1 MTTKPATKTTRK
13 LTLKK
18 TCLKCSKEQTLDK
31 YYSTTD
37 VDYYEDGK
45 LPVCK
50 ACCQLNIE
58 KDGFEGFKTLMRMI
72 NKPIYDDMF
81 KGDYFEYI
89 KNVNSL
95 PQFRTTTFESSDLFK
110 ESKALEVVKRAK
122 PKELSADDLR
132 ESEDFWGVGKSE
144 RDYIWLNTE
153 FSGYLSKYEVD
164 SKTLE
169 DLISEICLTRLDIRT
184 RREGNLD
191 VDKQI
196 KTLNELL
203 TAANLKPVQETGAQS
218 VDQESFG
225 TLVKKWE
232 DTRPIQDDSEWKKYD
247 SIGKY
252 LKVWFTGHLMRMFN
266 LENKDEQEYFD
277 EINKYTVATN
287 DTEEENEGELNGR
300 D

>member
-1 MTTKPATKTTRK
+1 MTNKPVTKNTRKPTTKKA
-13 LTLKK
+13 
-18 TCLKCSKEQTLDK
+18 CLKCNKEQTLDK
-31 YYSTTD
+31 FYSTTD

-95 PQFRTTTFESSDLFK
+95 PQFRSTTFESSDLFK
-110 ESKALEVVKRAK
+110 ESKALEVNKRAK
-122 PKELSADDLR
+122 PKELSAEDLR
-132 ESEDFWGVGKSE
+132 DSEDFWGIGKSE

-169 DLISEICLTRLDIRT
+169 DLITEICLTRLDIRT
-184 RREGNLD
+184 RREGNHD

-203 TAANLKPVQETGAQS
+203 TAANLKPVQETGSQS

-225 TLVKKWE
+225 TLIKKWE

-247 SIGKY
+247 SIGNY

-287 DTEEENEGELNGR
+287 NTEEENEGELDGER
-300 D
+300 

>member
-1 MTTKPATKTTRK
+1 MTTKPVKATRK
-13 LTLKK
+13 TIVKK
-18 TCLKCSKEQTLDK
+18 ECLKCKVERTLDK
-31 YYSTTD
+31 FYSTTD
-37 VDYYEDGK
+37 TDYYEDSK

-50 ACCQLNIE
+50 ICCQANIE
-58 KDGFEGFKTLMRMI
+58 KNGFEGFKTLMRMI

-95 PQFRTTTFESSDLFK
+95 PQFRSTTFESSDLFK
-110 ESKALEVVKRAK
+110 ENKTLEVTKRAK
-122 PKELSADDLR
+122 PKELSPEDLR
-132 ESEDFWGVGKSE
+132 ESEDFWGIGKSE
-144 RDYIWLNTE
+144 RDYIWLNNE
-153 FSGYLSKYEVD
+153 FGGYLSKYEVD

-169 DLISEICLTRLDIRT
+169 DLITEICLTRLDIRT
-184 RREGNLD
+184 RRENNQD

-225 TLVKKWE
+225 TLIKKWE
-232 DTRPIQDDSEWKKYD
+232 DTRPIQDDSEWKKHD
-247 SIGKY
+247 SIGNY

-266 LENKDEQEYFD
+266 IENKDEKEYFD

-287 DTEEENEGELNGR
+287 DTEEENEGEQNGR
-300 D
+300 S